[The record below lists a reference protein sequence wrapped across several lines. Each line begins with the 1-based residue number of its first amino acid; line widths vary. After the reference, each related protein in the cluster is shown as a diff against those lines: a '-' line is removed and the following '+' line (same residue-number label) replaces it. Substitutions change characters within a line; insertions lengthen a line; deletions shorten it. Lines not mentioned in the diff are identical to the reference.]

1 MDGATIRIIVTGAA
15 GMLGTALLRT
25 VGPGIEC
32 IPATRADADLASA
45 PQVDLLLSRHR
56 PQCVIH
62 AAAYADV
69 DGCTRDPERAM
80 RDNALASAVLAR
92 ACTAHG
98 ARLVMVS
105 TDYVFSGE
113 KTEPY
118 AVDDPPD
125 PVNVYGESK
134 ARAEAELARAMSDYL
149 IVRTQ
154 WLYGPGGRS
163 FVAAI
168 LKRAAEGSV
177 LRVVDDEFGSP
188 TCTDDLARAL
198 WQAAASTHTGIMHV
212 TNSGVC
218 NRLELARAT
227 LECAGMDAVA
237 IDPLHSAEWPS
248 PTRRPLR
255 AILDTRRWSET
266 GHEPLPHWRDALAA
280 CMPALWK
287 ELNIN

>member
-1 MDGATIRIIVTGAA
+1 MDGATIRTLVTGAA
-15 GMLGTALLRT
+15 GMLGTALLKA
-25 VGPGIEC
+25 VGAGIEC

-45 PQVDLLLSRHR
+45 PQVASLLSRHR
-56 PQCVIH
+56 PRCVIH
-62 AAAYADV
+62 TAAYTDV

-80 RDNALASAVLAR
+80 RDNAMASAVLAR
-92 ACTAHG
+92 ACAAHG

-113 KTEPY
+113 KTDPY
-118 AVDDPPD
+118 EVDDPPD
-125 PVNVYGESK
+125 PINAYGESK
-134 ARAEAELARAMSDYL
+134 ARAEAELARVMSDYL

-168 LKRAAEGSV
+168 LKRAAEGSA
-177 LRVVDDEFGSP
+177 LRVVDDESGSP
-188 TCTDDLARAL
+188 TCTGDLARAL
-198 WQAAASTHTGIMHV
+198 WQAVISGHTGILHV

-218 NRLELARAT
+218 SRLELARAT
-227 LECAGMDAVA
+227 LECAGIDGVA
-237 IDPLHSAEWPS
+237 IEPIRSSEWPS

-266 GHEPLPHWRDALAA
+266 GHEPLPHWRDALAT
-280 CMPALWK
+280 CMPALCK
-287 ELNIN
+287 ELNIS

>member
-1 MDGATIRIIVTGAA
+1 MDGATIRILVTGAA
-15 GMLGTALLRT
+15 GMLGTALLRA

-45 PQVDLLLSRHR
+45 PQVASLLSRHR
-56 PQCVIH
+56 PRCVIH

-69 DGCTRDPERAM
+69 EGCTRDPERAM
-80 RDNALASAVLAR
+80 RDNAIASAALAK
-92 ACTAHG
+92 ACAARG

-118 AVDDPPD
+118 EVDDPPD
-125 PVNVYGESK
+125 PINAYGESK
-134 ARAEAELARAMSDYL
+134 ARAEAELARVMSDYL

-168 LKRAAEGSV
+168 LKRAAEGSA

-198 WQAAASTHTGIMHV
+198 WQAVNSTHTGIMHV

-227 LECAGMDAVA
+227 LECAGIDGVA
-237 IDPLHSAEWPS
+237 IEPIHSSEWPS

-255 AILDTRRWSET
+255 ALLDTSRWSEA
-266 GHEPLPHWRDALAA
+266 GLEPLPHWRDALAA
-280 CMPALWK
+280 CVPALRR